1 MTLGERIKL
10 ARKVAGIS
18 QEELAKKIGT
28 RQSQVT
34 RWETNK
40 ATPRIETLAKIAEV
54 TGVPLSELWYGND
67 NHEQ

>member
-1 MTLGERIKL
+1 MTLGERIKQ

-18 QEELAKKIGT
+18 QEELAQKIGT

-34 RWETNK
+34 RWETDQ
-40 ATPRIETLAKIAEV
+40 AEPRIGFLRKITEI
-54 TGVPLSELWYGND
+54 TGIPLSELMGEND

>member
-1 MTLGERIKL
+1 MTFGERIKL

-18 QEELAKKIGT
+18 QEELAQKIGT

>member
-1 MTLGERIKL
+1 MTFGERIKL

-54 TGVPLSELWYGND
+54 TGVPLSEIWYGND

>member
-1 MTLGERIKL
+1 MTLGERIKQ

-18 QEELAKKIGT
+18 QEELAQKIGT

-34 RWETNK
+34 RWETDQ
-40 ATPRIETLAKIAEV
+40 AEPRISFLKKITET
-54 TGVPLSELWYGND
+54 TGVPLSALMGEND

>member
-40 ATPRIETLAKIAEV
+40 ATPRIETLAKITEV